1 MEEIKI
7 EEIKRTSPVQ
17 KLGTSGAE
25 VNLSANYIKLKCKN
39 AGVYQYVVQYSPP
52 CESRPNRMQM
62 IQSCRDVIGPVRL
75 FDGMV
80 LFLPIMLKEPVT
92 LIKTTRPTD
101 NVETTV
107 RIQLTKIL
115 PPEQI
120 PPTVFNIIFRSIM
133 TELKMQQ
140 IGQHF
145 YSADHQIPLQQH
157 RLNIWP
163 GYITAVHEFTDGLYL
178 VADVAH
184 KVIRADTCW
193 HLLADLRKRNSQNF
207 REAAA
212 NALIGSVVLTPYNNR
227 TYRID
232 DILWDITPN
241 SKFKYHDK
249 DEWTYVRYYKYV
261 QLYASQFPRLHP
273 GRNGRLLCS
282 KLRKKV
288 FWDFR
293 QCFSRSVRQ

>member
-7 EEIKRTSPVQ
+7 EEIKPTSPVQ
-17 KLGTSGAE
+17 KLGTNGTP

-62 IQSCRDVIGPVRL
+62 IQKCRDVIGPVRL

-80 LFLPIMLKEPVT
+80 LYLPIMLKDPVT
-92 LIKTTRPTD
+92 LIKAERPTD
-101 NVETTV
+101 KVETTI

-120 PPTVFNIIFRSIM
+120 PPNVFNIMFRSIM
-133 TELKMQQ
+133 NELKMQQ
-140 IGQHF
+140 IGQHY
-145 YSADHQIPLQQH
+145 YSADQQIALQQY
-157 RLNIWP
+157 RLNVWP
-163 GYITAVHEFTDGLYL
+163 GYITAVHEFSDGLYL

-184 KVIRADTCW
+184 KVIRNDTCW
-193 HLLADLRKRNSQNF
+193 NLLCELKRRNPNNIKD
-207 REAAA
+207 EAA

-232 DILWDITPN
+232 DILWDLTPQ
-241 SKFKYHDK
+241 STFTYHDK
-249 DEWTYVRYYKYV
+249 EEWTYVRYYQYV
-261 QLYASQFPRLHP
+261 YTLLHQD
-273 GRNGRLLCS
+273 LM
-282 KLRKKV
+282 
-288 FWDFR
+288 
-293 QCFSRSVRQ
+293 SVV